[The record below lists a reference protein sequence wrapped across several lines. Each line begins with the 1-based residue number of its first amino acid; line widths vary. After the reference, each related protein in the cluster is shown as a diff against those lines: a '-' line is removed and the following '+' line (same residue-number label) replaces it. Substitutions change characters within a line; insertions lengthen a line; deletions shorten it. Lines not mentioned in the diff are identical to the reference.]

1 MCFMNIYIF
10 AYKIALFFFIEFDF
24 SEFTL
29 EESLRSST

>member
-10 AYKIALFFFIEFDF
+10 AHKIALFFIEFDF